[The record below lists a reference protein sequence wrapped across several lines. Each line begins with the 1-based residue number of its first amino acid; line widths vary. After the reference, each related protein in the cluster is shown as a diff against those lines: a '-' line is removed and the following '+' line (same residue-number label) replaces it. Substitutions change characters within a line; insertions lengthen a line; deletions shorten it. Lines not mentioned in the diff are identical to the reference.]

1 MLYNYL
7 NMISRVNMSFF
18 NAIGDWFQTS
28 FLKMTFDPAGDML
41 KQVYRATFQ
50 NNLTGLQSTV
60 GGIGG
65 GLGNFVTS
73 VPGISNATRTA
84 YATLNKASE
93 DALEAAKSMTPA
105 QIAEKNDELKLE
117 HNRIAAQAKKEAE
130 EAAEAAE
137 AEKRTPID
145 ELWRFRI
152 DRFFKKIF
160 DNATYIIIFFVV
172 LFLAFL
178 GSSLAANAAIYK
190 PVPFRIYYMVYGFI
204 LFPVSI
210 MFGIKN
216 FLDKKQLFYA
226 FWAPL
231 QKGFTSNP
239 ILNFFLL
246 PFIYSPQSEQQLS
259 NFSGRSLVTSV
270 EA

>member
-1 MLYNYL
+1 
-7 NMISRVNMSFF
+7 MSFF
-18 NAIGDWFQTS
+18 NAIGNWFQTT
-28 FLKMTFDPAGDML
+28 FLKLTYDPAGDLL

-50 NNLTGLQSTV
+50 NNLTNLQSTV

-65 GLGNFVTS
+65 GLGNFVVS
-73 VPGISNATRTA
+73 VPGVSGATKSA
-84 YATLNKASE
+84 YNSLNKASE
-93 DALEAAKSMTPA
+93 AALEAAKSMTPA
-105 QIAEKNDELKLE
+105 QIAEKNDELAAE
-117 HNRIAAQAKKEAE
+117 HNRIAEQANKEAA

-145 ELWRFRI
+145 ELFRFRL

-210 MFGIKN
+210 ILGIRN

-231 QKGFTSNP
+231 KKGFTSNP

-246 PFIYSPQSEQQLS
+246 PFVYSPQSEETIS
-259 NFSGRSLVTSV
+259 NFSGRSLVTTI

>member
-1 MLYNYL
+1 
-7 NMISRVNMSFF
+7 MSFF
-18 NAIGDWFQTS
+18 NAIGNWFQTT
-28 FLKMTFDPAGDML
+28 FLKLTYDPAGDLL

-50 NNLTGLQSTV
+50 NNLTNLQSTV

-65 GLGNFVTS
+65 GLGNFVVS
-73 VPGISNATRTA
+73 VPGISGATKSA
-84 YATLNKASE
+84 YNSLNKASE
-93 DALEAAKSMTPA
+93 AALEAAKSMTPA
-105 QIAEKNDELKLE
+105 QIAEKNDELRLE
-117 HNRIAAQAKKEAE
+117 HDRIAEQANK

-145 ELWRFRI
+145 ELFKFRL

-210 MFGIKN
+210 ILGIRN

-231 QKGFTSNP
+231 KKGFTSNP

-246 PFIYSPQSEQQLS
+246 PFVYSPQSEQTIS
-259 NFSGRSLVTSV
+259 NFSGRSLVTTI

>member
-1 MLYNYL
+1 
-7 NMISRVNMSFF
+7 MSFF
-18 NAIGDWFQTS
+18 NAIGNWFQTT
-28 FLKMTFDPAGDML
+28 FLKLTYDPAGDLL

-50 NNLTGLQSTV
+50 NNLTNLQSTV

-65 GLGNFVTS
+65 GLGNFVVS
-73 VPGISNATRTA
+73 VPGISGATKSA
-84 YATLNKASE
+84 YNSLNKASE
-93 DALEAAKSMTPA
+93 AALEAAKSMTPA
-105 QIAEKNDELKLE
+105 QIAEKNDELRLE
-117 HNRIAAQAKKEAE
+117 HDRIAEQANK

-145 ELWRFRI
+145 ELFKFRL

-210 MFGIKN
+210 ILGIRN

-231 QKGFTSNP
+231 KKGFTSNP

-246 PFIYSPQSEQQLS
+246 PFVYSAQSEQTIS
-259 NFSGRSLVTSV
+259 NFSGRSLVTTI

>member
-1 MLYNYL
+1 
-7 NMISRVNMSFF
+7 MSFF
-18 NAIGDWFQTS
+18 NAIGNWFQTT
-28 FLKMTFDPAGDML
+28 FLKLTYDPAGDLL

-50 NNLTGLQSTV
+50 NNLTNLQSTV

-65 GLGNFVTS
+65 GLGNFVVS
-73 VPGISNATRTA
+73 VPGISGATKSA
-84 YATLNKASE
+84 YNSLNKASE
-93 DALEAAKSMTPA
+93 AALEAAKSMTPA
-105 QIAEKNDELKLE
+105 QIAEKNDELRLE
-117 HNRIAAQAKKEAE
+117 HDRIAEQANK

-145 ELWRFRI
+145 ELFKFRL

-210 MFGIKN
+210 ILGIRN

-231 QKGFTSNP
+231 KKGFTSNP

-246 PFIYSPQSEQQLS
+246 PFVYSPQSEETIS
-259 NFSGRSLVTSV
+259 NFSGRSLVTTI

>member
-1 MLYNYL
+1 
-7 NMISRVNMSFF
+7 MSFL
-18 NAIGDWFQTS
+18 NAVADWFQTHL
-28 FLKMTFDPAGDML
+28 LKLTFDPAGDAL

-65 GLGNFVTS
+65 GLGNLIVS
-73 VPGISNATRTA
+73 VPGISDTTKSAYNA
-84 YATLNKASE
+84 LSKASE
-93 DALEAAKSMTPA
+93 KALEDAKSMTPA

-117 HNRIAAQAKKEAE
+117 HNRIAKQANKEAE

-137 AEKRTPID
+137 ADKRTPID
-145 ELWRFRI
+145 ELFKFRV

-160 DNATYIIIFFVV
+160 DNFTYIIIFFIV

-190 PVPFRIYYMVYGFI
+190 PIPFRIYYMVYGFI
-204 LFPVSI
+204 LFPISI
-210 MFGIKN
+210 LFGIKN

-231 QKGFTSNP
+231 HKGFSSNP
-239 ILNFFLL
+239 VLNLVLL
-246 PFIYSPQSEQQLS
+246 PFIYSPQSEETIS
-259 NFSGRSLVTSV
+259 NFSGRSLVTTI

>member
-1 MLYNYL
+1 
-7 NMISRVNMSFF
+7 MSFF
-18 NAIGDWFQTS
+18 NIIGDWFQTT
-28 FLKMTFDPAGDML
+28 FLKLMYDPAGDVL

-50 NNLTGLQSTV
+50 NNLTNLQSTV

-65 GLGNFVTS
+65 GLGNFIVS
-73 VPGISNATRTA
+73 VPGISGATKSA
-84 YATLNKASE
+84 YSSLNKASE
-93 DALEAAKSMTPA
+93 AALEAAKSMTPA
-105 QIAEKNDELKLE
+105 QIAEKNDELKAE
-117 HNRIAAQAKKEAE
+117 HNRIAEQANKEAK

-145 ELWRFRI
+145 ELFRFRL

-210 MFGIKN
+210 IFGIRN

-231 QKGFTSNP
+231 KKGFTSNP

-246 PFIYSPQSEQQLS
+246 PFVYSPQSEQTIS
-259 NFSGRSLVTSV
+259 NFSGRSLVTTI

>member
-1 MLYNYL
+1 
-7 NMISRVNMSFF
+7 MSFL
-18 NAIGDWFQTS
+18 NAVADWFQTHL
-28 FLKMTFDPAGDML
+28 LKLTFDPAGDAL

-65 GLGNFVTS
+65 GLGNLIVS
-73 VPGISNATRTA
+73 VPGISDTTKSAYNA
-84 YATLNKASE
+84 LSKASE
-93 DALEAAKSMTPA
+93 KALEDAKSMTPA

-117 HNRIAAQAKKEAE
+117 HNRIAKQANKEAE

-137 AEKRTPID
+137 ADKRTPID
-145 ELWRFRI
+145 ELFKFRV

-160 DNATYIIIFFVV
+160 DNFTYIIIFFIV

-190 PVPFRIYYMVYGFI
+190 PIPFRIYYMVYGFI
-204 LFPVSI
+204 LFPISI
-210 MFGIKN
+210 LFGIKN

-231 QKGFTSNP
+231 KKGFTSNP

-246 PFIYSPQSEQQLS
+246 PFVYSPQSEETIS
-259 NFSGRSLVTSV
+259 NFSGRSLVTTI

>member
-1 MLYNYL
+1 
-7 NMISRVNMSFF
+7 MSFF
-18 NAIGDWFQTS
+18 NAIANWFQTT
-28 FLKMTFDPAGDML
+28 FLKLTYDPAGDVL

-50 NNLTGLQSTV
+50 NNLTNLQTTI

-65 GLGNFVTS
+65 GLGNAIIS
-73 VPGISNATRTA
+73 MPGVSGATKNA
-84 YATLNKASE
+84 YNSLNKASE
-93 DALEAAKSMTPA
+93 AALEAAKSMTPA
-105 QIAEKNDELKLE
+105 QIAEKNDELIAE
-117 HNRIAAQAKKEAE
+117 HNRIAEQANKEAKE
-130 EAAEAAE
+130 AKEAAEAAE

-145 ELWRFRI
+145 ELFRFRL

-178 GSSLAANAAIYK
+178 GSSLAANAAIYQ

-204 LFPVSI
+204 VFPVSI
-210 MFGIKN
+210 ILGIRN

-231 QKGFTSNP
+231 KKGFTSNP

-246 PFIYSPQSEQQLS
+246 PFVYSAQSEQTIS
-259 NFSGRSLVTSV
+259 NFSGRSLVTTI

>member
-1 MLYNYL
+1 
-7 NMISRVNMSFF
+7 MSFF
-18 NAIGDWFQTS
+18 NAIGNWFQTT
-28 FLKMTFDPAGDML
+28 FLKLTYDPAGDLL

-50 NNLTGLQSTV
+50 NNLTNLQSTV

-65 GLGNFVTS
+65 GLGNFVVS
-73 VPGISNATRTA
+73 VPGISGATKSA
-84 YATLNKASE
+84 YNSLNKASE
-93 DALEAAKSMTPA
+93 AALQAAKSMTPA
-105 QIAEKNDELKLE
+105 QIAEKNDELRLE
-117 HNRIAAQAKKEAE
+117 HDRIAEQANK

-145 ELWRFRI
+145 ELFRFRL

-210 MFGIKN
+210 ILGIRN

-231 QKGFTSNP
+231 KKGFTSNP

-246 PFIYSPQSEQQLS
+246 PFVYSPQSEETIS
-259 NFSGRSLVTSV
+259 NFSGRSLVTTI